1 MSTTTDP
8 VVVPPVV
15 PEPDTQA
22 QDAGAARK
30 RRLLAL
36 GRWVGAIA
44 IAVVVF
50 GVLVATRGAN
60 PIAVFS
66 DAIDSTLFNATSIQ
80 EIVVK
85 AGPMALAALAVVIPA
100 RAGLVNVGGEG
111 QLLVGAVA
119 AGGTAL
125 LLDRTAPGVVVM
137 VAMAVAGAVAGA
149 LWAGLAGLLRLT
161 AGVNEAVTTLLLN
174 YVALDL
180 LLFLIYQPWRD
191 TAGSGQPTTR
201 PLADGAKLP
210 VLTGTS
216 IHVGI
221 GLVLLAAFATWV
233 LLNRTVWGF
242 TLSTIGG
249 NPEAARRAG
258 IPVSRM
264 MLTSLLYGGGLAGIG
279 GMIHFAGV
287 EYQLRPG
294 ILVMIGYSGF
304 LASWLGRHRV
314 LPVLLASLVLSA
326 LIVSGDS
333 LQLDSDLPAAT
344 ANVLTGLVLV
354 AVLGWTGNRRWTRNR
369 KKATP

>member
-15 PEPDTQA
+15 SESGAPSS
-22 QDAGAARK
+22 DAGGTR
-30 RRLLAL
+30 RRLVALA
-36 GRWVGAIA
+36 RWVGAIV

-60 PIAVFS
+60 PFSVFS
-66 DAIDSTLFNATSIQ
+66 DAISSTLFNATSVQ
-80 EIVVK
+80 EIVIK

-125 LLDRTAPGVVVM
+125 LLDRSAPGVVVM
-137 VAMAVAGAVAGA
+137 IAMGVAGA
-149 LWAGLAGLLRLT
+149 LAGAVWAGLAGLLRLT

-221 GLVLLAAFATWV
+221 GLVLLAALATWV

-258 IPVSRM
+258 IPVPRM

-314 LPVLLASLVLSA
+314 LPVLIASLVLSA

-354 AVLGWTGNRRWTRNR
+354 AVLGWTGSRPWIRNR
-369 KKATP
+369 KKATS